1 LRRPSL
7 LILDDSF
14 SALDYRTDLEV
25 RRNIASLDWPHATVI
40 VSQRPSSVM
49 NCDRILVLDNG
60 RVAGLGSHQELL
72 ASCELYREIYFSQYE
87 KEEA

>member
-1 LRRPSL
+1 
-7 LILDDSF
+7 
-14 SALDYRTDLEV
+14 
-25 RRNIASLDWPHATVI
+25 
-40 VSQRPSSVM
+40 M

-60 RVAGLGSHQELL
+60 RAAGLGSHQELL